1 VTAHD
6 GQDIEKEEYSSIAG
20 GISNCYNHSG
30 DQPGVSSENWKLVFM
45 KTLLYHSW
53 ANKQKMPNMLKGHLV
68 SHYAHSSLIC
78 DSQKLKRTQM
88 LHHRIIGTEN
98 VIHSHN

>member
-1 VTAHD
+1 MTAHD

-53 ANKQKMPNMLKGHLV
+53 ANKQKMPHHDKGALGEPLN
-68 SHYAHSSLIC
+68 S
-78 DSQKLKRTQM
+78 
-88 LHHRIIGTEN
+88 
-98 VIHSHN
+98 